1 MFCFFCACQPSFSPR
16 STYISSNDRASIA
29 APRCLFPASSNLT
42 CASDDDRQHS
52 HIHTFLLNDNAT
64 QSLASHTSLP
74 HSYTHYYTYGSNI
87 YIHMEYTYMQSDR
100 QRRRRDARTP
110 PLTWLGAVPI
120 LAIRLSFEIQ
130 FSRFCALKPL
140 GCGLVSIRHSFFR
153 LVNQ

>member
-1 MFCFFCACQPSFSPR
+1 MSNSVLFFFVHANPLFLLVQH
-16 STYISSNDRASIA
+16 ISSNDRASIA

-42 CASDDDRQHS
+42 CASDDRRRATHS
-52 HIHTFLLNDNAT
+52 CSTTTRLIK
-64 QSLASHTSLP
+64 ASHRTRTLP
-74 HSYTHYYTYGSNI
+74 HSYALYTYGSNI
-87 YIHMEYTYMQSDR
+87 YIHMEMTYRQSDR

-140 GCGLVSIRHSFFR
+140 GCGLVSIRHPFVR